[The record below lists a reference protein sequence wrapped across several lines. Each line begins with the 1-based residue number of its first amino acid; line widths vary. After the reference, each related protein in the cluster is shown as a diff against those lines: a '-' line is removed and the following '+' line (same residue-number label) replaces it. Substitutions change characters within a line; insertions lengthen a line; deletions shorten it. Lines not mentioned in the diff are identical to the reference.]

1 MDILVSTLYYLLFTN
16 SYYILHLYHNTPS
29 VNRNTHAKPTNPTR
43 MLFPFPATSPAKV
56 GTDRKIVRCR
66 SSPCQSCRR
75 KAFEKRSKSCRLKP
89 WKAAEPPLQFAV
101 ISLVSGDAIT
111 LVLLPT
117 IPSVFSDQSQPPG
130 EPICRWSVIKGF
142 TALGARSGA
151 ITTRERSPPPPL
163 DLAQP
168 KVSNSS
174 FPSPSVEIR
183 SPLVGMGIS
192 VMFIWMQ
199 LKLI

>member
-1 MDILVSTLYYLLFTN
+1 MPNPQPDPDAISISGHFTGQGWYRSEDRAMPVISMPILSPKSVRKAADWSREKPRNRRFNSPRFLRFPVMLSLEFCSPRFPLYF
-16 SYYILHLYHNTPS
+16 
-29 VNRNTHAKPTNPTR
+29 PTNHSHR
-43 MLFPFPATSPAKV
+43 
-56 GTDRKIVRCR
+56 
-66 SSPCQSCRR
+66 
-75 KAFEKRSKSCRLKP
+75 
-89 WKAAEPPLQFAV
+89 
-101 ISLVSGDAIT
+101 
-111 LVLLPT
+111 
-117 IPSVFSDQSQPPG
+117 G
-130 EPICRWSVIKGF
+130 EPICRWSVIEGF

-163 DLAQP
+163 DSARP

-192 VMFIWMQ
+192 VMFTWMQ

>member
-1 MDILVSTLYYLLFTN
+1 MNILVSTLYSLLFTN
-16 SYYILHLYHNTPS
+16 SYFILHLYHNTLF
-29 VNRNTHAKPTNPTR
+29 VNRNAHVEPTNLTW
-43 MLFPFPATSPAKV
+43 MLFPFPATLPAKV

-75 KAFEKRSKSCRLKP
+75 KAFEKRSKSCRLKR

-111 LVLLPT
+111 WILLPT
-117 IPSVFSDQSQPPG
+117 ISSVFSDQSQPPG
-130 EPICRWSVIKGF
+130 ELICHWLVVEGF
-142 TALGARSGA
+142 MALEARSGA

-163 DLAQP
+163 DLARSE
-168 KVSNSS
+168 VSNSS

-192 VMFIWMQ
+192 VMFTWMQ
-199 LKLI
+199 LKLT

>member
-1 MDILVSTLYYLLFTN
+1 MPMPNPQTRPGCYFHFQPLHRPRLIPIERSCDAG
-16 SYYILHLYHNTPS
+16 HLYANLVTEN
-29 VNRNTHAKPTNPTR
+29 V
-43 MLFPFPATSPAKV
+43 
-56 GTDRKIVRCR
+56 
-66 SSPCQSCRR
+66 R
-75 KAFEKRSKSCRLKP
+75 KAADWSREKPRNRRFNSPRF
-89 WKAAEPPLQFAV
+89 LQFPV
-101 ISLVSGDAIT
+101 MLSLEFCSPQFPLYFLT
-111 LVLLPT
+111 NH
-117 IPSVFSDQSQPPG
+117 SHRG
-130 EPICRWSVIKGF
+130 EQIYRWSVIKGF

-163 DLAQP
+163 DSARP

-192 VMFIWMQ
+192 VMFTWMQ